1 MILNDFL
8 QIKLGVEF
16 EDKYNALA
24 VKEILTNRE
33 KYPLIAPTV
42 ADMVQD
48 EEDIG
53 NGWDF
58 ESCFFDC
65 DDEEY
70 CANYDETM
78 ELYRAF
84 VTAFAADVKDRP
96 FAVKYASFGLDYLE
110 QPNTHN
116 VLDPHFHYLGM
127 AYVSVFPKRTELGQ
141 EFCYPAVP
149 GKVALGT
156 VSNAQ
161 SNRTFASDNE
171 EALKKVAKGFRE
183 LCESGNLFSNRFD
196 NAGLSEHPVKLDCG
210 ETGYPCDCYEIRIG
224 KNLLRFFS
232 TERGFDALSVL
243 RFPILADLTEEQRE
257 NDVVKRIEEI
267 C

>member
-1 MILNDFL
+1 MILNEFL
-8 QIKLGVEF
+8 NFKLGVEF

-24 VKEILTNRE
+24 VKEILSNKE

-42 ADMVQD
+42 ADTVQN
-48 EEDIG
+48 EEDMG
-53 NGWDF
+53 NEWDF
-58 ESCFFDC
+58 ESGFFDC

-96 FAVKYASFGLDYLE
+96 FTVRYASFGLDYLE

-116 VLDPHFHYLGM
+116 VLDPYFHYLGM
-127 AYVSVFPKRTELGQ
+127 AYISVFPQRTELGQ
-141 EFCYPAVP
+141 EVYYPAVP
-149 GKVALGT
+149 GRVALGT
-156 VSNAQ
+156 VSDEKH
-161 SNRTFASDNE
+161 NRTFSSDNE
-171 EALKKVAKGFRE
+171 ETLKKIAEGFRR
-183 LCESGNLFSNRFD
+183 LCESSNLFANRFD
-196 NAGLSEHPVKLDCG
+196 NAGLSEHPLSLECG

-232 TERGFDALSVL
+232 TERGFDALSIL
-243 RFPILADLTEEQRE
+243 RFPILDALTDEQH
-257 NDVVKRIEEI
+257 DFDMVKRIETL